1 MDTITFEKT
10 EYTWYGISILP
21 KDKSVDIVLLFREL
35 DKGNEFFKLITENN
49 PHPSFYCF
57 QQPDKT
63 HVLKLD
69 FSSKEHIDN
78 YLSVSCNLTL
88 KTYPPLELLKQNK
101 IFKIIIGTEQV
112 ISGIVQTMATHLSF
126 VPYAVQ
132 YSENPDK
139 YELPL
144 KRQN

>member
-1 MDTITFEKT
+1 MDTITFEKA

-21 KDKSVDIVLLFREL
+21 NDKSVDIFLLFREL
-35 DKGNEFFKLITENN
+35 SKGQDFFKLITEYN
-49 PHPSFYCF
+49 PPPSFYCF

-69 FSSKEHIDN
+69 FSSKEHIGN

-101 IFKIIIGTEQV
+101 NFKIIIGTEQV
-112 ISGIVQTMATHLSF
+112 ISGIVQTMGTHLSF
-126 VPYAVQ
+126 VPQTVQ
-132 YSENPDK
+132 YSEEPDK
-139 YELPL
+139 YELPPE
-144 KRQN
+144 RQN